1 MELDAPGIRSGAPAS
16 SAETSLEVPLE
27 VPPVLIVSCSTGTE
41 RYSSTVGV
49 PARVQPCPGAD
60 VASQIPFPVENWQR
74 LGGVSPDPAQM
85 WAG

>member
-1 MELDAPGIRSGAPAS
+1 MELDAPGIGFGAPDP
-16 SAETSLEVPLE
+16 SAETSLEVP
-27 VPPVLIVSCSTGTE
+27 PVLMVSCSTGTE

-60 VASQIPFPVENWQR
+60 VASQIPFPVENWHR